1 MFRIVMLLII
11 SGIITQS
18 KVKAQNVDQTLL
30 WLRYNQHVQWN
41 ENWQTNLEIE
51 ERRYALPDRA
61 HQRLLPRFS
70 LERNFNDKLYL
81 SAGFTYFQAFAP
93 QDPLLP
99 ATLQNEY
106 RPHQYIKFKHKRG
119 KWKFEHRLMLEQ
131 RLQESSNGNLFSFR
145 GRLLNSVSFIFLEGI
160 SAYEKS
166 NLGISLQNET
176 MLHTG
181 AHIQSEYFDQTRIYL
196 GASSRLSPHWGMD
209 LGGMI
214 WLQNQAGNDIF
225 FRRLITR
232 FTIHHYFAIKHD

>member
-1 MFRIVMLLII
+1 MFRIVVLLFI
-11 SGIITQS
+11 SWMITHG
-18 KVKAQNVDQTLL
+18 KVYGQNVDQTLL

-41 ENWQTNLEIE
+41 KNWETNLEIE

-70 LERNFNDKLYL
+70 LERNFNNKLYL
-81 SAGFTYFQAFAP
+81 STGFTYFQAFAP

-106 RPHQYIKFKHKRG
+106 RPHQFIKFKHKRG
-119 KWKFEHRLMLEQ
+119 KWKFEHRLMIEQ
-131 RLQESSNGNLFSFR
+131 RFQESANGDLFSLR
-145 GRLLNSVSFIFLEGI
+145 GRLLNSLSYIFLEGI
-160 SAYEKS
+160 NSYEQS
-166 NLGISLQNET
+166 TMGISFQNET

-196 GASSRLSPHWGMD
+196 GASSRLSAHWGVD
-209 LGGMI
+209 LGAMV